1 MNQDLAWT
9 VKLGTAVSTQLA
21 DVMDAIQQV
30 RTRAVAAGHLKT
42 NDKWIVTL
50 ERGIIRIE
58 SADPDVIYIPIYDET
73 QIYVESPSTTVVTS
87 YPPYPCYWC
96 PGAYY
101 GMGMMWGFG
110 WYAGGIYWDDDDIDI
125 DIDHDRPDRPD
136 RPGDRPRPTPHD
148 GAGRNQWKPSA
159 TQPISGA
166 GAGGAAR
173 PGTLPARGTTRPS
186 SDVGRPGISGGAP
199 TRESLSKLPS
209 SYDPKYSGGSG
220 RGSYGGY
227 QRGQGAVRASDRGAQ
242 SRGTS
247 SSPSR
252 SYGGSGSSYGGYGRG
267 SSAGSWGSRGSMSRG
282 GMGGGMRG
290 GGGGRGGGRR

>member
-1 MNQDLAWT
+1 MLRLLALAAAVALLLACASETPAPAPAPPPRESAAATGPLPGDQLDQLVARVALYPDALLAIVLPASTQPTQIVEALRFLDARERDPKLEPSPSWDDAVKSLLNYPDVIRRMNQDLAWT
-9 VKLGTAVSTQLA
+9 VKLGTAVSTQLD

-42 NDKWIVTL
+42 NDKWIVTQ
-50 ERGIIRIE
+50 EKGIIRIE

-148 GAGRNQWKPSA
+148 GAGRNQWKPKPS
-159 TQPISGA
+159 QPISGA
-166 GAGGAAR
+166 GAAGAAR
-173 PGTLPARGTTRPS
+173 AGTLPARGETRP
-186 SDVGRPGISGGAP
+186 
-199 TRESLSKLPS
+199 
-209 SYDPKYSGGSG
+209 
-220 RGSYGGY
+220 
-227 QRGQGAVRASDRGAQ
+227 
-242 SRGTS
+242 
-247 SSPSR
+247 
-252 SYGGSGSSYGGYGRG
+252 
-267 SSAGSWGSRGSMSRG
+267 
-282 GMGGGMRG
+282 
-290 GGGGRGGGRR
+290 